1 MLANVAIEMSVGAWV
16 VVRMLRKVRA
26 SEPARPPGS
35 ERCGTWGISLDVADG
50 TGRCGFAMYATERL
64 RRLPRPVTHL
74 VARLR
79 RTRPEPQQYEA
90 LRAAVMDRALPA
102 MREAGDPLARAMD
115 AEIAM
120 RQDRRRR
127 AAQW

>member
-1 MLANVAIEMSVGAWV
+1 MSDEET
-16 VVRMLRKVRA
+16 R
-26 SEPARPPGS
+26 
-35 ERCGTWGISLDVADG
+35 
-50 TGRCGFAMYATERL
+50 
-64 RRLPRPVTHL
+64 RRLMDAAIGRLLRLGSRP
-74 VARLR
+74 AQ
-79 RTRPEPQQYEA
+79 PGDEMEYEA

-102 MREAGDPLARAMD
+102 MREAGNPLARAMD